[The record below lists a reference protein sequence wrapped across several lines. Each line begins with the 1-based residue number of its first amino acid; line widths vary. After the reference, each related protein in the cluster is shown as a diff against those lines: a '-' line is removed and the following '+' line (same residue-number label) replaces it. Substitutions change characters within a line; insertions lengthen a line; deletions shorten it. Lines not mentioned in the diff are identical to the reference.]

1 MNSIQINTGEKRLP
15 IIRDGKDVGEL
26 VFNPTDTLFAERF
39 YALLGEMKKTLNDFK
54 AKGEA
59 LKTAERDEDGMPV
72 NMQEHIALQKDLCD
86 YLREKIDKTF
96 GDGTSQKAFDEV
108 RNLDVYVQFFD
119 GILPFFQ
126 QARSER
132 VAMYTTSTSAKRNRR
147 KK

>member
-1 MNSIQINTGEKRLP
+1 MDNIQIITGEKRVT
-15 IIRDGKDVGEL
+15 INGDHDRVI
-26 VFNPTDTLFAERF
+26 VFNPTDALFAERF
-39 YALLGEMKKTLNDFK
+39 YALLSEMQKTLKDFK

-59 LKTAERDEDGMPV
+59 LTTSERDEDGMPV
-72 NMQEHIALQKDLCD
+72 NMQEHISLQKYLCD
-86 YLREKIDKTF
+86 YLREKIDKVF
-96 GDGTSQKAFDEV
+96 GDGTSQKAFGEV
-108 RNLDVYVQFFD
+108 RNLDVYLQFFD

>member
-1 MNSIQINTGEKRLP
+1 MDNIQINTGEKRVT
-15 IIRDGKDVGEL
+15 INGDHERVI
-26 VFNPTDTLFAERF
+26 VFNPMDTLFAERF
-39 YALLGEMKKTLNDFK
+39 YALLGEMKKTLKDFK

-72 NMQEHIALQKDLCD
+72 NMQEHINLQKELCD
-86 YLREKIDKTF
+86 YLRERIDKTF
-96 GDGTSQKAFDEV
+96 GEGTSQKAFGEV

-126 QARSER
+126 QARAER
-132 VAMYTTSTSAKRNRR
+132 VALYTTKASAKRNKR